1 LLEFLVFEDKAN
13 AIKPNGVDAKLATM
27 IRKYIQPGQKLAV
40 ENVDYK
46 EVIQSSMVSV
56 QLFPYLLNSMN
67 HFENR
72 LFYFQEISCMCG
84 DTVEELMWGLKVQMP
99 YLVPEENSKLY
110 KEDRFPMSIGMKQL
124 LNSYRFKFEPDLK
137 VSQSFLTCLLK

>member
-1 LLEFLVFEDKAN
+1 
-13 AIKPNGVDAKLATM
+13 M
-27 IRKYIQPGQKLAV
+27 IRNRIEPGQKLAV
-40 ENVDYK
+40 ENEDYK
-46 EVIQSSMVSV
+46 KVIQNSMVSV

-67 HFENR
+67 HFENS

-99 YLVPEENSKLY
+99 YLEPEENSKLY
-110 KEDRFPMSIGMKQL
+110 KEDRMKQL